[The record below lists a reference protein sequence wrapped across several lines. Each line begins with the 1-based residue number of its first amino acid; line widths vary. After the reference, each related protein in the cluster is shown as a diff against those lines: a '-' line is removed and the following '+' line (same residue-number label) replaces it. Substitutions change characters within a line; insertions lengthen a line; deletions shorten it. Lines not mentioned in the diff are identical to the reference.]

1 MEAYRGRNG
10 IEPVPVK
17 VEIVASGIGRV
28 PCVECVGKPQDFS
41 KLCPPELGA
50 TQCIDVR
57 GEEGLH
63 FRLVALL
70 IAAVGFTLLSGGL

>member
-28 PCVECVGKPQDFS
+28 PCVECVGKPHVD
-41 KLCPPELGA
+41 PPLPVPSMHCVA
-50 TQCIDVR
+50 
-57 GEEGLH
+57 
-63 FRLVALL
+63 LVALL